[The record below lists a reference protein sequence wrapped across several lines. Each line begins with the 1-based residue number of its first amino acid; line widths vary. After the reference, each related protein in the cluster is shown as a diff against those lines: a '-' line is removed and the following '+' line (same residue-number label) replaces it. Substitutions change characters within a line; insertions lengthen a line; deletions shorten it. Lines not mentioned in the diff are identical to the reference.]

1 MPSSNETAQPNESE
15 PEVGEEAAREGLEKP
30 SLDIRGLNGA
40 AGDGAEVAAAA
51 RPARPFGIMAAA
63 AGGSVTSMVSAGD
76 DLAAG

>member
-40 AGDGAEVAAAA
+40 AGDGAEAAAA